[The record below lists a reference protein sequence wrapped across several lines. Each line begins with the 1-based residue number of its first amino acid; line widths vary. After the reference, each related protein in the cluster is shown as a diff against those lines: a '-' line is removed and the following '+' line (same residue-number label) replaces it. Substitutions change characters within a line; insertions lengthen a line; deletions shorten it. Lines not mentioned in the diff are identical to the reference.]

1 MLKRYQCIYGL
12 SLIASLMLLSAC
24 TRSVSD
30 VDSQGKMVK
39 PVFPDVASA
48 VRPEGS
54 FVNLDNLRQV
64 KPGMTKDQL
73 YELIGVP
80 HFKEGMIR
88 VKEWDYIFHFSR
100 ADKSVLTCQYKVLFD
115 NDMKAQSFFYKPEG
129 CLDALNAATVK
140 PVTHQIDKTLAAE
153 SLFGFGSAT
162 LSREGETEIRQMIAK
177 LKKKNVPVKQVVI
190 TGHSDRIG
198 SREKNNALSLARADA
213 VKNLFVE
220 EGISETVI
228 ETRGMGDSQPV
239 VVCPGKTTPA
249 VVACL
254 AKNRRITI
262 NILE

>member
-1 MLKRYQCIYGL
+1 MLKRYKGIYGL
-12 SLIASLMLLSAC
+12 SLVASLMLLSAC

-30 VDSQGKMVK
+30 VDSQGKTVK

-54 FVNLDNLRQV
+54 FVNLENLQQV
-64 KPGMTKDQL
+64 KAGMTKDQL

-88 VKEWDYIFHFSR
+88 VKEWDYIFHFTR
-100 ADKSVLTCQYKVLFD
+100 TDKSVLTCQYKVLFD
-115 NDMKAQSFFYKPEG
+115 EDMKAQSFFYKPEG
-129 CLDALNAATVK
+129 CLNALKTPMAK
-140 PVTHQIDKTLAAE
+140 PAVQQIDRTLAAE

-162 LSREGETEIRQMIAK
+162 LSHTGVTEVRQLIGR
-177 LKKKNVPVKQVVI
+177 LKKDAVKQVLI

-198 SREKNNALSLARADA
+198 NSEKNNALSLARADA
-213 VKNLFVE
+213 VKTLLIE
-220 EGISETVI
+220 EGIPETVI
-228 ETRGMGDSQPV
+228 ETRGVGASQPLV
-239 VVCPGKTTPA
+239 ICPGKTTPA